1 MRYTPRDTPI
11 KKDLKKDME
20 PKSPCSPPPENSYRG
35 IDSATPQDWDRLRK
49 QAPAIEPREEKTGL
63 EAWVVTNV
71 SEPSHYIREGGIECI
86 DVMTSLFGEDRV
98 REWAE
103 ITAFKYQW
111 RQGTKAGN
119 TAEQDKLKSIWY
131 TRFSMG
137 DDPRND

>member
-1 MRYTPRDTPI
+1 MSYTPRATQA
-11 KKDLKKDME
+11 KKDLKKDTE
-20 PKSPCSPPPENSYRG
+20 LKSPCSLPRENIYRG
-35 IDSATPQDWDRLRK
+35 IDSATPQDWDRLR
-49 QAPAIEPREEKTGL
+49 QEAPAIEPSTEKTGL

-71 SEPSHYIREGGIECI
+71 SAPNHYIRDGGIECI
-86 DVMTSLFGEDRV
+86 DVMTSLYGEERV
-98 REWAE
+98 KDWAE

>member
-1 MRYTPRDTPI
+1 MRYTPRDTQA
-11 KKDLKKDME
+11 KKDLKKDTE
-20 PKSPCSPPPENSYRG
+20 TKSPCSPPPENSYRG
-35 IDSATPQDWDRLRK
+35 IDAATPQDWDRLRQ

-63 EAWVVTNV
+63 EAWAVTNV

-86 DVMTSLFGEDRV
+86 DVMTSLFGEERV
-98 REWAE
+98 KDWAE